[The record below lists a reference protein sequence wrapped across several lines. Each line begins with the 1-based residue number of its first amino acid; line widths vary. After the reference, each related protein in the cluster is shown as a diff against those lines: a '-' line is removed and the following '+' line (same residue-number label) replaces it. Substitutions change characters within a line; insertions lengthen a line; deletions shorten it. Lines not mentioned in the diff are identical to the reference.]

1 MRILQVITSLSIGG
15 AEKLI
20 AEIVPLLRSKG
31 HEVDVLA
38 FDGKETHFLRML
50 REQGIRVMSFGENC
64 NVYNPL
70 FIFRLTKLMR
80 KYETI
85 FILNPS
91 FDEETVKAINNQIN
105 RYREVLESLK
115 EEESEEQV
123 VRVFNNKLEGKITLE
138 NNNLGLYQSCTEDE
152 LVEVEANLLSSAK
165 ELGIKIRFEHE
176 YNKVQEVVEESKSKR
191 FESFEEL
198 RSSVRKGDIITLVE
212 TTELLNGE
220 FTVRTYKLRVDRV
233 NKKTVSMTNLTSD
246 FTFKLA
252 DITNEFCYSVK
263 REYFY
268 TEEYDE
274 PKEDKIKVVVKKP
287 GDTHGQIVEIE
298 NRLEELQSIVEGY
311 IEVFPL
317 TEDILIILN
326 EEGKLQDLKPNIFV
340 SNGEGFE
347 LIVGN
352 IVIVADKGEDFGS
365 LNDEQMDQLYDL
377 GILDNRHIED
387 FLNL

>member
-1 MRILQVITSLSIGG
+1 M
-15 AEKLI
+15 
-20 AEIVPLLRSKG
+20 
-31 HEVDVLA
+31 
-38 FDGKETHFLRML
+38 KERL
-50 REQGIRVMSFGENC
+50 EQIKHIENMISDLNKAINNANQFG
-64 NVYNPL
+64 
-70 FIFRLTKLMR
+70 
-80 KYETI
+80 
-85 FILNPS
+85 
-91 FDEETVKAINNQIN
+91 DEETVKAINNQIN

-115 EEESEEQV
+115 EEELEES
-123 VRVFNNKLEGKITLE
+123 N
-138 NNNLGLYQSCTEDE
+138 
-152 LVEVEANLLSSAK
+152 EVETN
-165 ELGIKIRFEHE
+165 
-176 YNKVQEVVEESKSKR
+176 KR

-287 GDTHGQIVEIE
+287 GDTHGQIVEID

-352 IVIVADKGEDFGS
+352 IVIVAAKGEDFGS
-365 LNDEQMDQLYDL
+365 LNDEQMDQLYEL
-377 GILDNRHIED
+377 GILDNRHIEG

>member
-1 MRILQVITSLSIGG
+1 M
-15 AEKLI
+15 
-20 AEIVPLLRSKG
+20 
-31 HEVDVLA
+31 
-38 FDGKETHFLRML
+38 KERL
-50 REQGIRVMSFGENC
+50 EQIKHIENMISDLNKAINNANQFG
-64 NVYNPL
+64 
-70 FIFRLTKLMR
+70 
-80 KYETI
+80 
-85 FILNPS
+85 
-91 FDEETVKAINNQIN
+91 DEETVKAINNQIN
-105 RYREVLESLK
+105 RYRELLESLK
-115 EEESEEQV
+115 EEELEEY
-123 VRVFNNKLEGKITLE
+123 N
-138 NNNLGLYQSCTEDE
+138 
-152 LVEVEANLLSSAK
+152 EVETN
-165 ELGIKIRFEHE
+165 
-176 YNKVQEVVEESKSKR
+176 KR

-287 GDTHGQIVEIE
+287 GDTHGQIVEID

-352 IVIVADKGEDFGS
+352 IVIVGCNGEDFTS
-365 LNDEQMDQLYDL
+365 LNDKQINQLYEL
-377 GILDNRHIED
+377 GILDDRHIKDILNFNKSKKGLTHCRVGPFYTVTFKKFNNLLLLSSFIFEIIFNSSIHS
-387 FLNL
+387 FLLSDPVKVSKVT